1 MKKNLLFTGAMA
13 LFMASCSQ
21 TEFEQ
26 FDATSKVEGK
36 GVTFTA
42 SISKS
47 ADTRAAYEPFE
58 NVFNHNWYAD
68 KDKIGVVYKTNTNV
82 NVFAGKTALEFYS
95 SGGWMGLDDSSESH
109 SFEFKAT
116 ASGTQGYF
124 VANGDD
130 NTLWLKEPSNVE
142 TGYSDSEKPIFRAY
156 WPLEAAGS
164 RVDFAAENGSKI
176 KIGGYVS
183 GAQTQKTTDGYGIAE
198 NAFMVSES
206 DTKSTYDVNDNSVAK
221 DRFSLEFKRV
231 NPIIYFK
238 IKTGGSDNPALNREY
253 ERDYAEGLF
262 TRFGNLKTVELEAE
276 GSQKQGTALSDPS
289 KLTFNSNATWDIAV
303 EDIYDPTTAFAAGN
317 ANDATSKITLTMN
330 DASGLA
336 WSNDAVAFMQIA
348 NVDRSAY
355 RTATEKEKV
364 TATYT
369 FENIQLQTSV
379 DTDKDWAFTGDKSK
393 WVGFPKE
400 EGYNL
405 DNEPYIAYKFSG
417 SDYALEVNSSFKGNL
432 ADLFT
437 GSDLKGIKKNDGTAI
452 TKSEIKHFVSKV
464 DITAAEDFTV
474 IKSLTGLTNVTLLE
488 NTTIPAEAFKGLS
501 SLVYLNL
508 PKVTTVANVNAF
520 PETDYTDVYMGSYD
534 FSDKAGTN
542 QTGVRDRLLK
552 KAALVKADI
561 SAVANIAAGFPT
573 SGVTFTG
580 FSSLKEITVKSGAV
594 VGGAAF
600 KDCTALEK
608 VQFPKGVTGASVNL
622 LEGANSQFM
631 NCAKLTTIS
640 ISNTVIP
647 DMAFNGCAKLATIL
661 GSNVKAIVPTAIGE
675 SAFEGCKAIVDMDLS
690 QAATIGTSAFK
701 DCTGLEGNNN
711 LNAARTVLYVNAITH
726 VSDNAFSGCTAIKYI
741 SFANATTIGVDI
753 LKGTACTEIEFLK
766 PFTVNSTV
774 ITSGSTDF
782 FGTTT
787 NAKLFC
793 AKAQIGVSV
802 NTITL
807 TGNAAGSTAKA
818 TTFGNGITK
827 YAE

>member
-68 KDKIGVVYKTNTNV
+68 KDKIGVVYKKDTKV
-82 NVFAGKTALEFYS
+82 DVFAGQSATEFYNT
-95 SGGWMGLDDSSESH
+95 GGWMGLTASGESH

-130 NTLWLKEPSNVE
+130 NTLWLKVPGNTE

-164 RVDFAAENGSKI
+164 RVDFAVDGGSKI
-176 KIGGYVS
+176 KFGKYVS
-183 GAQTQKTTDGYGIAE
+183 GTQTQKTTDGYGIAE

-206 DTKSTYDVNDNSVAK
+206 DTKSTYDENDNSVAK

-262 TRFGNLKTVELEAE
+262 TRFGNLKTVELKAE
-276 GSQKQGTALSDPS
+276 GSQKQGTTLTTPS

-303 EDIYDPTTAFAAGN
+303 EDIYDPTTAFAAG
-317 ANDATSKITLTMN
+317 DAGDAAPKITLTMK
-330 DASGLA
+330 DGSGLA

-355 RTATEKEKV
+355 RTANEKEKV

-400 EGYNL
+400 AGYNL
-405 DNEPYIAYKFSG
+405 DNEPYIAYKFAG
-417 SDYALEVNSSFKGNL
+417 SDYALEVNPSFEGNL

-437 GSDLKGIKKNDGTAI
+437 GNDLKGIKKFDGSAI

-464 DITAAEDFTV
+464 DITAAEDFAV
-474 IKSLTGLTNVTLLE
+474 IKSLTGLTNITLLE
-488 NTTIPAEAFKGLS
+488 NTTIPAEAFKGLN

-520 PETDYTDVYMGSYD
+520 PVADYTDVYMGSYD

-542 QTGVRDRLLK
+542 QTEVRDRLLK
-552 KAALVKADI
+552 ASLVKADI

-580 FSSLKEITVKSGAV
+580 FSNLQEITVKSGAV

-600 KDCTALEK
+600 KDCAALVK

-631 NCAKLTTIS
+631 NCEALTTIS

-647 DMAFNGCAKLATIL
+647 DMAFNGCTKLATIL

-675 SAFEGCKAIVDMDLS
+675 SAFKACKAIVDMDLS
-690 QAATIGTSAFK
+690 KAATIGTSAFE
-701 DCTGLEGNNN
+701 DCTALKGNNN

-753 LKGTACTEIEFLK
+753 LKGTTCTEIEFLK
-766 PFTVNSTV
+766 PFTVNSAV
-774 ITSGSTDF
+774 ATSSSTDF
-782 FGTTT
+782 FGTTSST
-787 NAKLFC
+787 KLFC
-793 AKAQIGVSV
+793 AKAQTGVSV

-807 TGNAAGSTAKA
+807 TGNAAGSAAKA